1 LSAFVL
7 LRDPWFSLVS
17 DNLLNKRSSL
27 VRIVGRDSATSLLA
41 SSYGGSAND
50 LSSLHGGGDPS
61 DDGDEDAHDADHG
74 DCESDT
80 QTSAELPAV
89 PSPLVSSASVDASSG
104 SGTKLSRFLQAGG
117 GASPASIRTTYRLP
131 AVARGVVGGAAGM
144 PVSPH
149 GSSEALLSTPGR
161 RARSNS
167 VPAMTNFSANDDD
180 DDEYLDE
187 DTVEAI
193 WERFAPV
200 GSRGTLRRVRPVVV
214 RNEKEQLLLDNQLTV
229 HKRHLFLRL
238 TCLVLMCVICF
249 GDYINYDVP
258 GALIADLKQSL
269 KLDARDDAKIGVLY
283 SVYTF
288 PNTVVVLLG
297 GFLIDRIGLRITALL
312 FVSLVVAGS
321 ALFAVA
327 ETLGLYW
334 LAVVARA
341 VYGLGGESTYV
352 CVDAIMCEY
361 FDQSQLSIAMTVQA
375 AFLNFGDLV
384 TFSSVPRI
392 AELYGTSVALWFVC
406 STCACAFVAA
416 VVWVVIDK
424 LYEPEVD
431 DEHVAAAAA
440 AAASAGDS
448 QRSFDGAAAALESA
462 ELPVVYRASDSGVAR
477 KSSGAGSHSA
487 LSHASVVLRTK
498 PLPPVEHSVRLT
510 VEIGRMSL
518 WTSLKR
524 LWTRLKRRASVFDFR
539 FWSLAMTAASLS
551 AAVNTFSGFAPDLL
565 LVRFPNLS
573 QTDAATIV
581 SSISI
586 ANIVATPVLGLIF
599 SRMRQVSI
607 GVCVTFGMA
616 IMSCA
621 HFYLGAIPDNW
632 PSWPAMAVVGAVYA
646 LLSAAIWPTL
656 PLVVRESRIGTAYG
670 LLYALSNMIVSG
682 LYALIG
688 SLISTHPGIVAVLW
702 GSISA
707 FGCVM
712 SILWNRSMTRKSG
725 GLWATLTSE
734 HALELEPPA

>member
-1 LSAFVL
+1 
-7 LRDPWFSLVS
+7 
-17 DNLLNKRSSL
+17 
-27 VRIVGRDSATSLLA
+27 
-41 SSYGGSAND
+41 
-50 LSSLHGGGDPS
+50 
-61 DDGDEDAHDADHG
+61 
-74 DCESDT
+74 
-80 QTSAELPAV
+80 
-89 PSPLVSSASVDASSG
+89 
-104 SGTKLSRFLQAGG
+104 
-117 GASPASIRTTYRLP
+117 
-131 AVARGVVGGAAGM
+131 M

-149 GSSEALLSTPGR
+149 GSSEALVSTPGR

-167 VPAMTNFSANDDD
+167 VPAMTNFSATAGTDDD

-187 DTVEAI
+187 DTIEAI

-258 GALIADLKQSL
+258 GALIADLKHSL

-334 LAVVARA
+334 LAVLARA

-440 AAASAGDS
+440 GAGDS
-448 QRSFDGAAAALESA
+448 QRSFDGAAPALESA
-462 ELPVVYRASDSGVAR
+462 ELPPVYRASDGGVAR
-477 KSSGAGSHSA
+477 KSSGAGSHGA
-487 LSHASVVLRTK
+487 LLHASVVLRTK
-498 PLPPVEHSVRLT
+498 PLPPVERPVRVT
-510 VEIGRMSL
+510 VWVCVWIGTVSL
-518 WTSLKR
+518 WTRLKR
-524 LWTRLKRRASVFDFR
+524 LWTRLKKRASVFDFR

-621 HFYLGAIPDNW
+621 HFYLGAIPDSW

-707 FGCVM
+707 FGCLM